1 MAWQS
6 ESLSKRVGTIDS
18 DSAIGGGS
26 QNFSGD
32 AETLQIRAQSETWF
46 MGVQNEATVGNSD
59 FFIGLDEN
67 EVTDNKF
74 HIQND
79 GKIGIGTSAPSQEL
93 DVSGTI
99 NCTGLIV
106 NGTNFSGLSSS
117 SVWTSAGSNISYTA
131 GTVTVGDGSSNKR
144 DFKIFANA
152 TGNHVLLDASADT
165 LTSTNVSNVIT
176 GGNLTVSYSS
186 GGGAVEFDG
195 QNSNSDLKWDSTGA
209 WNTDTGLANTANNS
223 PSLFLGDDTSTANK
237 GVDFAVMGDTS
248 GKYMWWDASA
258 DQLNILGTIDI
269 TGTANLDA
277 VDIDGA
283 VQIDGTVS
291 VGVDGTGK
299 DVTFFGDTADRK
311 MLWDESEDKLY
322 VYSASSAYTWLN
334 GNDIH
339 FDGAGFNTI
348 DASTQLQFD
357 IDANLKALLSSGGL
371 LVVSPFTVGT
381 TTEGYDVNIYG
392 TDSGKIF
399 WDQSTPEL
407 EITKALVDM
416 NLADHAFDLD
426 TTSGSISMSTTT
438 GGMTLETT
446 DNSALTINSASTSSS
461 AAIDINAT
469 AGGIDVDAANTI
481 AIDTSSGTIDI
492 GTAATTAI
500 SIGNTTS
507 EVTVNDNLKV
517 NGSLS
522 VAQFAEATTDDGTTA
537 ISAANIARKIIK
549 CTPSADRS
557 KATDTASNIISTCAL
572 TSDNDS
578 IDFSI
583 INLATDG
590 TSFITV
596 TAGSGVTLVGS
607 MIVSAQDSAEDA
619 FTSGVVMFRARRTG
633 SSAITLYRIG

>member
-1 MAWQS
+1 MGWEVDS
-6 ESLSKRVGTIDS
+6 TSKIQGKTAA
-18 DSAIGGGS
+18 SASIGGGS
-26 QNFSGD
+26 SKYSGD
-32 AETLQIRAQSETWF
+32 SEHLKIAGRSKDWYV
-46 MGVQNEATVGNSD
+46 GVVNNSSEADSD
-59 FFIGLDEN
+59 FFIGKSSQADSIFN
-67 EVTDNKF
+67 ISQDT
-74 HIQND
+74 
-79 GKIGIGTSAPSQEL
+79 GYIGIGTNTPTVEL

-99 NCTGLIV
+99 NATALTV
-106 NGTNFSGLSSS
+106 NGVTVATSSSTYWSEAGSLLTYSSNPVNITNTTDSSSADGLSGALR
-117 SVWTSAGSNISYTA
+117 T
-131 GTVTVGDGSSNKR
+131 
-144 DFKIFANA
+144 
-152 TGNHVLLDASADT
+152 
-165 LTSTNVSNVIT
+165 T
-176 GGNLTVSYSS
+176 GGASIAKKLYVGTDLDV
-186 GGGAVEFDG
+186 DG
-195 QNSNSDLKWDSTGA
+195 T
-209 WNTDTGLANTANNS
+209 TH
-223 PSLFLGDDTSTANK
+223 
-237 GVDFAVMGDTS
+237 
-248 GKYMWWDASA
+248 
-258 DQLNILGTIDI
+258 
-269 TGTANLDA
+269 LDA

-381 TTEGYDVNIYG
+381 TTTGYDVNIYG
-392 TDSGKIF
+392 TDSGQIF

-619 FTSGVVMFRARRTG
+619 FTSGVGMFRARRTG

>member
-152 TGNHVLLDASADT
+152 TGNHVLLDADADT

-381 TTEGYDVNIYG
+381 TTTGYDVNIYG
-392 TDSGKIF
+392 TDSGQIF

-446 DNSALTINSASTSSS
+446 DNSVLTINS
-461 AAIDINAT
+461 
-469 AGGIDVDAANTI
+469 
-481 AIDTSSGTIDI
+481 
-492 GTAATTAI
+492 
-500 SIGNTTS
+500 
-507 EVTVNDNLKV
+507 K
-517 NGSLS
+517 
-522 VAQFAEATTDDGTTA
+522 
-537 ISAANIARKIIK
+537 
-549 CTPSADRS
+549 
-557 KATDTASNIISTCAL
+557 
-572 TSDNDS
+572 
-578 IDFSI
+578 
-583 INLATDG
+583 
-590 TSFITV
+590 
-596 TAGSGVTLVGS
+596 
-607 MIVSAQDSAEDA
+607 
-619 FTSGVVMFRARRTG
+619 
-633 SSAITLYRIG
+633 Y